1 MLSLPIEK
9 SVVATPD
16 LGRRLTR
23 ATIPMTL
30 RSPLTWGFILIVPLI
45 LMFQHIIDVFSNTS
59 KNGSGLAGIVGI
71 YFGLLLVTV
80 VMFALVTA
88 LRVVRPPKQI
98 TAYAGS
104 GRTISA
110 RYQQDSVDFI
120 LATGTTHL
128 SYAEI
133 DELIDLGD
141 VVYVRYGTLKG
152 IALPRELFS
161 SDALA
166 AMGREL
172 SPR

>member
-1 MLSLPIEK
+1 MLHSPIET

-16 LGRRLTR
+16 LGRRLSR
-23 ATIPMTL
+23 ATLPMML
-30 RSPLTWGFILIVPLI
+30 RSPLTWGFVLIVPLI
-45 LMFQHIIDVFSNTS
+45 LMFQHIIDVIGNTS
-59 KNGSGLAGIVGI
+59 KSGSGLAGIAGI

-80 VMFALVTA
+80 VLFALVTA

-98 TAYAGS
+98 TAYAAA

-120 LATGTTHL
+120 LDTGTTHL
-128 SYAEI
+128 SYTEI

-152 IALPRELFS
+152 LALPREIFTAE
-161 SDALA
+161 ALA